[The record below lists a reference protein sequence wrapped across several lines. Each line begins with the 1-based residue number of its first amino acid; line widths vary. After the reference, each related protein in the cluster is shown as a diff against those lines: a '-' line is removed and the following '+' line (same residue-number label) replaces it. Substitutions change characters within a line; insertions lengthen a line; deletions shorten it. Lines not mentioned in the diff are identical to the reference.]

1 MDSIEYLKRHREK
14 EGLSFRKMAK
24 KAGVSGGYWYILFD
38 TNTPPTIEKAA
49 QIARGTDM
57 DIKMFLNLVFRDR
70 MLKFLAK
77 ENLNEHNSTEEI
89 KQIVKVF
96 ENWDPEKGT
105 LSEAIKIYYVN
116 YKGSASPLTVQRL
129 LSIFEELH
137 PSLNIADKTV
147 LSRPRKNTV
156 GGCGKEA
163 GGGKRGSG
171 QGHILESCSKGSA
184 VMLV

>member
-70 MLKFLAK
+70 MLRFLAK
-77 ENLNEHNSTEEI
+77 EKLNEHNSTEEI
-89 KQIVKVF
+89 KQIAKVF
-96 ENWDPEKGT
+96 ESWDPEKQT
-105 LSEAIKIYYVN
+105 LEEAIRYIMSTKSLS
-116 YKGSASPLTVQRL
+116 KSLTVQRL

-147 LSRPRKNTV
+147 LSRPRKNAV

>member
-77 ENLNEHNSTEEI
+77 ENLNEHNTTEEI
-89 KQIVKVF
+89 KQIAKVF
-96 ENWDPEKGT
+96 ESWDPEKQT
-105 LSEAIKIYYVN
+105 LEEAIRYIMSTKSLN
-116 YKGSASPLTVQRL
+116 KSLTVNRL

-171 QGHILESCSKGSA
+171 QGHILESCSKDSA